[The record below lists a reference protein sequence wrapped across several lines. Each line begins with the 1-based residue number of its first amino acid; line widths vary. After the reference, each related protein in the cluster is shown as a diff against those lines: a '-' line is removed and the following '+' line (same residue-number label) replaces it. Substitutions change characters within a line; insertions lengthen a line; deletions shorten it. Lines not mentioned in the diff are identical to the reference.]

1 MNKKT
6 YEKPYVERVALEET
20 TFVCT
25 SSPSANTYGNDEGF
39 IGIGSEE
46 VDASEGE

>member
-6 YEKPYVERVALEET
+6 YAKPYVERVAFEET

-25 SSPSANTYGNDEGF
+25 SSPSANKYGKDEGF

>member
-6 YEKPYVERVALEET
+6 YAKPYVERVAFDET

-25 SSPSANTYGNDEGF
+25 SSPSANTYDNDEGF